1 MSTNS
6 LGYKVGKNPLA
17 QSFYIDEPTGL
28 FLTKVDLYF
37 ASTFNPTANLQLPV
51 SLHLRPMVNGVPS
64 DTVIIPGSTVY
75 VAHNSVSTSAT
86 ATSPTSFEFEEPIYL
101 QGLSDYAIVVY
112 AETPEYEIWI
122 SEIDEQII
130 GSASARVNRNPN
142 LGSLF
147 YSQNGA
153 TFSANQKQDLKFN
166 LYRAKF
172 DTTVAGTALIENA
185 SVPRKLLNDNSIQT
199 FAGDSSVRVRSTNHG
214 LQVNDT
220 VSIENA
226 IAVGGLTPAQLN
238 TDHTITKI
246 DLGGFEFKPANA
258 LADSD
263 AVGGGSN
270 ILATQNLAYSIMYPN
285 IASIKPVG
293 TSMFASFKGTSGKSM
308 AGTETPYTVDADYSP
323 ILLNKNN
330 VSLDHNYVVAA
341 DSIADAEISIGA
353 KTAMFK
359 FDMST
364 TNEFVSPMIDL
375 QRTSI
380 TVVDNIIDN
389 QDSAAT
395 LGFNV
400 PLRYVSENEPTSGSS
415 AAKHITSSV
424 QLGTEAV
431 GLKVLITAHR
441 PKEADFDVYFRTGVD
456 GDILNTVR
464 YQLASKEANLPS
476 DQNTNI
482 YREYEYLIGGRGGTL
497 PAFTQFQLKIVFRST
512 NSARVPIIKDLRA
525 IALGV

>member
-1 MSTNS
+1 
-6 LGYKVGKNPLA
+6 
-17 QSFYIDEPTGL
+17 
-28 FLTKVDLYF
+28 
-37 ASTFNPTANLQLPV
+37 
-51 SLHLRPMVNGVPS
+51 
-64 DTVIIPGSTVY
+64 
-75 VAHNSVSTSAT
+75 
-86 ATSPTSFEFEEPIYL
+86 
-101 QGLSDYAIVVY
+101 
-112 AETPEYEIWI
+112 
-122 SEIDEQII
+122 
-130 GSASARVNRNPN
+130 
-142 LGSLF
+142 
-147 YSQNGA
+147 
-153 TFSANQKQDLKFN
+153 
-166 LYRAKF
+166 
-172 DTTVAGTALIENA
+172 
-185 SVPRKLLNDNSIQT
+185 
-199 FAGDSSVRVRSTNHG
+199 
-214 LQVNDT
+214 
-220 VSIENA
+220 
-226 IAVGGLTPAQLN
+226 
-238 TDHTITKI
+238 
-246 DLGGFEFKPANA
+246 
-258 LADSD
+258 
-263 AVGGGSN
+263 
-270 ILATQNLAYSIMYPN
+270 
-285 IASIKPVG
+285 
-293 TSMFASFKGTSGKSM
+293 M